1 MLNDEVRLTPII
13 IQHSLFMI
21 QYLNGNLIF
30 QSSNMGKFFAKT
42 VATAVAVLFAA
53 YILKG
58 VHVDSTV
65 TALLV
70 AVVLGLLNSF
80 VKPILIILT
89 IPFTIITLGLF
100 LLFINILIVKWA
112 ASLVPGFTVDGWVAA
127 LVFSLVVSIV
137 SSLIEAL
144 IGTNRDDR
152 SAS

>member
-1 MLNDEVRLTPII
+1 
-13 IQHSLFMI
+13 
-21 QYLNGNLIF
+21 
-30 QSSNMGKFFAKT
+30 MGKFFAKT
-42 VATAVAVLFAA
+42 IATAVAVLFAA

-58 VHVDSTV
+58 VEVDNTV

-112 ASLVPGFTVDGWVAA
+112 ASLVPGFTVDGWVSA
-127 LVFSLVVSIV
+127 LVFSLVVSLV

-144 IGTNRDDR
+144 IGSNRQEDKPL
-152 SAS
+152 